1 MSITNLTEIVGN
13 TRKQEVVAMLESAMA
28 RVEEGGATDVLIML
42 KADDKYMRY
51 STKIDNV
58 TEVIA
63 QLEILKYDILRR
75 MHE

>member
-13 TRKQEVVAMLESAMA
+13 TRKQEVVAMLASAMA